1 MTAKY
6 EAVMVFS
13 LKEGEEAATA
23 LQEKFQKLIEA
34 NGTVESV
41 DAWGKRRL
49 AYEIDY
55 QTEAYY
61 VLYNFECADTFPE
74 EMYRVAK
81 ITDGVLRTL
90 IVKK

>member
-1 MTAKY
+1 MTTKY
-6 EAVMVFS
+6 EAVMVFT
-13 LKEGEEAATA
+13 LKNGEEAATA
-23 LQEKFQKLIEA
+23 LQEKFQQLIA
-34 NGTVESV
+34 DNGTVESV

-55 QTEAYY
+55 QAEAYY
-61 VLYNFECADTFPE
+61 VLYNFESSESFPE
-74 EMYRVAK
+74 ELYRVAK

>member
-1 MTAKY
+1 MTTKY
-6 EAVMVFS
+6 EAVMVYS
-13 LKEGEEAATA
+13 LKNGEEAATA
-23 LQEKFQKLIEA
+23 LQEKFEQLIAA

-61 VLYNFECADTFPE
+61 VLFNFEANESFPE

-81 ITDGVLRTL
+81 ITDGVLRTM

>member
-1 MTAKY
+1 MTTNY

-13 LKEGEEAATA
+13 LKNGEDAATA
-23 LQEKFQKLIEA
+23 LQEKFQQLIEA

-41 DAWGKRRL
+41 DVWGKRRL

-55 QTEAYY
+55 QAEAFY
-61 VLYNFECADTFPE
+61 VLYNFASAESFPE

-81 ITDGVLRTL
+81 ITDGVLRTM

>member
-13 LKEGEEAATA
+13 LKNGEEAATA
-23 LQEKFQKLIEA
+23 LQEKFEQLIA
-34 NGTVESV
+34 GSGTVESV
-41 DAWGKRRL
+41 DVWGKRRL

-55 QTEAYY
+55 QTEAFY
-61 VLYNFECADTFPE
+61 VLYNFESTETFPE

-81 ITDGVLRTL
+81 ITDGVLRTM

>member
-13 LKEGEEAATA
+13 LKNGEEAATA
-23 LQEKFQKLIEA
+23 LQEKFEQLIA
-34 NGTVESV
+34 GSGTVESV
-41 DAWGKRRL
+41 DVWGKRRL
-49 AYEIDY
+49 AYDIDY
-55 QTEAYY
+55 QSEAFY
-61 VLYNFECADTFPE
+61 VLYNFEADENFPE

-81 ITDGVLRTL
+81 ITDGVLRTM

>member
-1 MTAKY
+1 MTTKY
-6 EAVMVFS
+6 EAVMVYS
-13 LKEGEEAATA
+13 LKNGEEAATA
-23 LQEKFQKLIEA
+23 LQEKFEQLIAA
-34 NGTVESV
+34 NGTVESI

-55 QTEAYY
+55 QQDAYY
-61 VLYNFECADTFPE
+61 VFFNFEAGESFPE

-81 ITDGVLRTL
+81 ITEGVLRTM

>member
-1 MTAKY
+1 MTTKY
-6 EAVMVFS
+6 EAVMVFT
-13 LKEGEEAATA
+13 LKTGEEAATA
-23 LQEKFQKLIEA
+23 LQENFPQLIA
-34 NGTVESV
+34 DNGTVESV

-61 VLYNFECADTFPE
+61 VLYNFESSESFPE
-74 EMYRVAK
+74 ELYRVAK

>member
-1 MTAKY
+1 MTTKY

-13 LKEGEEAATA
+13 LKGGEEAATA
-23 LQEKFQKLIEA
+23 LQEKFEQLLAA

-41 DAWGKRRL
+41 DVWGKRRL
-49 AYEIDY
+49 AYEINY
-55 QTEAYY
+55 ETEAYY
-61 VLYNFECADTFPE
+61 VLYNFECGESFPE

-81 ITDGVLRTL
+81 ITDGVLRTM

>member
-1 MTAKY
+1 MTTKY

-13 LKEGEEAATA
+13 LKGGEEAATA
-23 LQEKFQKLIEA
+23 LLEKFEQLIAA

-49 AYEIDY
+49 AYEINY
-55 QTEAYY
+55 ETEAYY
-61 VLYNFECADTFPE
+61 VLYNFESCENFPE

-81 ITDGVLRTL
+81 ITDGVLRTM

>member
-1 MTAKY
+1 MTTKY

-13 LKEGEEAATA
+13 LKNGEEAATA
-23 LQEKFQKLIEA
+23 LQEKFQQLIEA
-34 NGTVESV
+34 NGTVENV

-61 VLYNFECADTFPE
+61 VLYSFEAAESFPE

-81 ITDGVLRTL
+81 ITDGILRTM

>member
-1 MTAKY
+1 MTTKY
-6 EAVMVFS
+6 EAVMVFI
-13 LKEGEEAATA
+13 LKNGEEAATA
-23 LQEKFQKLIEA
+23 LQEKFQQLIA
-34 NGTVESV
+34 DNGTVESV

-61 VLYNFECADTFPE
+61 VLYNFESSENFPE
-74 EMYRVAK
+74 ELYRVAK

>member
-1 MTAKY
+1 MTTKY
-6 EAVMVFS
+6 EAVMVFT
-13 LKEGEEAATA
+13 LKNGEEAATA
-23 LQEKFQKLIEA
+23 LQEKFQQLIA
-34 NGTVESV
+34 DNGTVESV

-61 VLYNFECADTFPE
+61 VLYNFESSESFPE
-74 EMYRVAK
+74 ELYRVAK